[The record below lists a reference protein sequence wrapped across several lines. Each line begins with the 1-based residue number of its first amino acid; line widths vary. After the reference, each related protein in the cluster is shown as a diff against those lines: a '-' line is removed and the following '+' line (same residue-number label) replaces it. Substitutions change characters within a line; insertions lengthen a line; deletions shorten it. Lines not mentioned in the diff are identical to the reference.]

1 MTRLIPRTGM
11 LLAILALMLPSHG
24 QVAQT
29 HTIKSIAL
37 YPVIPKPTLTDLPVS
52 ATFHASIPA
61 VPKPIPSAP
70 GISLPLEEYRITSP
84 FGWRKHPITGM
95 PDFHNGID
103 LAARGQAVRNI
114 MDGTVAETGYHRNL
128 GNFVRI
134 DHGDVLS
141 VYGHLSR
148 IIVVPGQ
155 QLTAGYP
162 IGRTGRSGRATGE
175 HLHFSI
181 HAGGTYINPWK
192 FLHGLIQQIDNEH

>member
-1 MTRLIPRTGM
+1 VTGLIPRTGT

-24 QVAQT
+24 QVAQP
-29 HTIKSIAL
+29 HNGKHIAL
-37 YPVIPKPTLTDLPVS
+37 YPVMPK
-52 ATFHASIPA
+52 PA
-61 VPKPIPSAP
+61 VPVPLVLTTFQASAPAAPKPIASKLS
-70 GISLPLEEYRITSP
+70 ISLPMEEYRITSG
-84 FGWRKHPITGM
+84 FGWRKHPVTGM
-95 PDFHNGID
+95 SDFHNGID
-103 LAARGQAVRNI
+103 LAAQGQVVRSI

-148 IIVVPGQ
+148 ITVEAGQ

-162 IGRTGRSGRATGE
+162 IGMTGSTGRATGE

-181 HAGGTYINPWK
+181 RRNGTYINPWK
-192 FLHGLIQQIDNEH
+192 FLHGLIQYIDNEH